1 MRNSIRQRR
10 AMVPP
15 EITLTPLIDSALT
28 LLIIFIVA
36 TPMIQN
42 AIRVDLPRGLVKED
56 KGAVQEL
63 VVTID
68 KDGNFYL
75 NDIHMAKKNLLDEI
89 RKVAQR
95 AKDQMVYIRADRS
108 VSYGCVTEL
117 VDEMKRVEGVAHVAL
132 ATQKI

>member
-15 EITLTPLIDSALT
+15 EITLTPLIDTALT

-56 KGAVQEL
+56 KGAVQEI

-68 KDGNFYL
+68 KDGKFYL
-75 NDIHMAKKNLLDEI
+75 NDIHMAKKTMLDEI
-89 RKVAQR
+89 RKGALHR
-95 AKDQMVYIRADRS
+95 KDQMVYIRADRS